1 MHAEREVRSVSG
13 WAMVVLAIVLAA
25 AGVFFLITG
34 ANRDNPPLILGVTFP
49 CFLLFGLIVR
59 GLFVVNPNEAMVLLL
74 FGAYQGTVKRNGF
87 CWTNPL
93 NTRARLSLRARTLNG
108 QMLKVNDRTGN
119 PIEIAAVVVWRV
131 QDTAMAK
138 FDVDNYHEYVNTQS
152 ETAVRHLAS
161 SYPYDASEDELSL
174 RGATD
179 AINQHLQRELQER
192 LSRAGVQVQ
201 EARFSH
207 LAYAPEIAGAMLQR
221 QQASAIIAARKKIVE
236 GAVGMVEDALRMLR
250 EMQVVDLDEERKA
263 AMVSNLLVVLCS
275 ERSAQPVLNAGTLYN

>member
-1 MHAEREVRSVSG
+1 VRRSRP
-13 WAMVVLAIVLAA
+13 APAPP
-25 AGVFFLITG
+25 LITG
-34 ANRDNPPLILGVTFP
+34 ASQDNPRLVLAVTLP
-49 CFLLFGLIVR
+49 CLLLLVLVLR
-59 GLFVVNPNEAMVLLL
+59 GLFVVNPNEAMILLL
-74 FGAYQGTVKRNGF
+74 FGDYRGTVKGNGF
-87 CWTNPL
+87 WWTNPF
-93 NTRARLSLRARTLNG
+93 NTRARVSLRARTLNG
-108 QMLKVNDRTGN
+108 PKLKVNDRAGN

-138 FDVDNYHEYVNTQS
+138 FDVDNYYEYVNTQS

-179 AINQHLQRELQER
+179 EINQHLQRELQER
-192 LSRAGVQVQ
+192 LSRAGVEVA

-221 QQASAIIAARKKIVE
+221 QQAAAIIAARKRIVE